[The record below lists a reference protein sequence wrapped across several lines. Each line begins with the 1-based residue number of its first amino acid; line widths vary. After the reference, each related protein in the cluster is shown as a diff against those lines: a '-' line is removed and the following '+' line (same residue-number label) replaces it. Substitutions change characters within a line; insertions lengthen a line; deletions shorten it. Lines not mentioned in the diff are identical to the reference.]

1 MPPLLLAKAAF
12 LEVEAMQLVYAF
24 VYGALVVAAAL
35 IWASRSIDRFVVRGE
50 LAA

>member
-1 MPPLLLAKAAF
+1 
-12 LEVEAMQLVYAF
+12 LVYALL
-24 VYGALVVAAAL
+24 YGALVVGAAL